1 MHSFRRILC
10 TAMLFLLIVSALSV
24 GLMEVYFRT
33 EYDFFQDASERD
45 AEAGKVDFIVC
56 GASHAF
62 RAFNPDVIDPILGTH
77 SYNLSGAL
85 ISMQGRYDLL
95 KEEIARN
102 PVKTVILEVS
112 YNTITRTRSNDGI
125 EGDLYLIA
133 RLSGFSKRVSAF
145 FKYFSGDE
153 YADAAYKYVSAGMK
167 STLKLILGK
176 DREYEGQR
184 IRGYLP
190 SGERTMEFDTDYRS
204 YYHKKS
210 LNMTQDEINIVYLD
224 KIMELCRENNVRV
237 ILVTTPISKTFL
249 CRFDNLDI
257 IYSWYKNYAKSWDA
271 EILDFNLYP
280 GKEELFPDDIMF
292 YDENHLSREGADLFS
307 RIFAETLKQYDAGE
321 NVKENFFKSYFFM
334 QKTLHLD

>member
-62 RAFNPDVIDPILGTH
+62 RAFNPDVI
-77 SYNLSGAL
+77 
-85 ISMQGRYDLL
+85 
-95 KEEIARN
+95 N

-321 NVKENFFKSYFFM
+321 NVKENFFNSYFFM